1 MYMTYYIA
9 LSLLPSTVISI
20 AAIPPGKCMERD
32 CTRMVCIP
40 NGSDMSRDDD
50 VVSIPALKSSEF
62 TVIRYPVLGGAGGGV
77 QEADIIPSALIWLNM
92 TSIGADPMEYTI
104 T

>member
-32 CTRMVCIP
+32 CTRIVCTP
-40 NGSDMSRDDD
+40 SETDMTRDDD
-50 VVSIPALKSSEF
+50 IVSMS
-62 TVIRYPVLGGAGGGV
+62 
-77 QEADIIPSALIWLNM
+77 
-92 TSIGADPMEYTI
+92 
-104 T
+104 